1 MSYQKSS
8 VDSLLG
14 YINAKNPGQV
24 LTTADLTFSAPKLVA
39 GTWREAN
46 TQRNTAVRIMGVP
59 SGKYGGRQV
68 ITYDRLNL
76 ASLAKI
82 SGFQVRATG
91 AKTVHDL
98 IPNLRYYNGL
108 RFTTDDLENTPITQ
122 DESGKLIAVLSA
134 KANSLGWVGSVQ
146 LEVKAGGQ
154 KITEAVSVTNLN
166 GLNYPT
172 TSDADVYALLYTYG
186 YDFTAYMSTLINLQ
200 AGKALTSDQLSTL
213 VDMLKAVDV
222 SSGKALW
229 NADSTKTEWSL
240 DGATVT
246 YGGLNNDPKLPTNP
260 AYKYVVGLKLRDAV
274 TTPKGTLYLHFNDP
288 FNPDDF

>member
-14 YINAKNPGQV
+14 YINEKNPGQV
-24 LTTADLTFSAPKLVA
+24 LTAADLTFSAPKLVA

-76 ASLAKI
+76 ASLASI
-82 SGFQVRATG
+82 PGFQVRATS
-91 AKTVHDL
+91 AQTVHDL

-122 DESGKLIAVLSA
+122 DESGKRIAVLSA
-134 KANSLGWVGSVQ
+134 KPTSIGWVGNVQ

-172 TSDADVYALLYTYG
+172 TSDADVYAQLYTYG
-186 YDFTAYMSTLINLQ
+186 YDFTAYMNTLINLQ
-200 AGKALTSDQLSTL
+200 AGKALTSDQLTAL
-213 VDMLKAVDV
+213 VDMLKTVDV
-222 SSGKALW
+222 SSGKTLW

-260 AYKYVVGLKLRDAV
+260 AYKYVVALKLRDAV

>member
-8 VDSLLG
+8 IDSLLG
-14 YINAKNPGQV
+14 YLNAKNPGQV
-24 LTTADLTFSAPKLVA
+24 LTAADVSFTAPKLVA

-46 TQRNTAVRIMGVP
+46 TVHNTAVRIMGGT

-82 SGFQVRATG
+82 PGFQVRATG

-108 RFTTDDLENTPITQ
+108 RFTTDDLENTPIVQ
-122 DESGKLIAVLSA
+122 DSDGKLQAVLSA

-146 LEVKAGGQ
+146 IEVKAGGQ

-172 TSDADVYALLYTYG
+172 ASDADVYGQLYTYG
-186 YDFTAYMSTLINLQ
+186 YDFTAYMSQLINLQ
-200 AGKALTSDQLSTL
+200 AGKALTADDLTAL
-213 VDMLKAVDV
+213 VNMLKTVDV
-222 SSGKALW
+222 SSGKTLW
-229 NADSTKTEWSL
+229 NADSSSTTWSL
-240 DGATVT
+240 AGATIT
-246 YGGLNNDPKLPTNP
+246 YSGLNNDPTLPTNP
-260 AYKYVVGLKLRDAV
+260 AYKYVVALKLRDAV

>member
-8 VDSLLG
+8 IDSVLS
-14 YINAKNPGQV
+14 YINAQNTGQV
-24 LTTADLTFSAPKLVA
+24 LTQADLTFTAPKVVA
-39 GTWREAN
+39 GTWRAAN

-68 ITYDRLNL
+68 ITYDRLDL

-82 SGFQVRATG
+82 PNFQVRATG

-108 RFTTDDLENTPITQ
+108 RFTTDDLENTPLVT
-122 DESGKLIAVLSA
+122 DSDGKLQAVLSA
-134 KANSLGWVGSVQ
+134 KANSLGWIGSIQ
-146 LEVKAGGQ
+146 LEVKPGGQ
-154 KITEAVSVTNLN
+154 KIMEAISVSNLN

-172 TSDADVYALLYTYG
+172 ASDADVYGQLYTYG
-186 YDFTAYMSTLINLQ
+186 YDFTTYMTTLINLQ
-200 AGKALTSDQLSTL
+200 AGKALTADDLTAL
-213 VDMLKAVDV
+213 VNMLKTVDV
-222 SSGKALW
+222 SSGKTLW
-229 NADSTKTEWSL
+229 NTDSSSTTWSL
-240 DGATVT
+240 AGATIT
-246 YGGLNNDPKLPTNP
+246 YSGLNNDPTLPTNP
-260 AYKYVVGLKLRDAV
+260 AYKYVVALKLRDAV